1 MWVSKYALKDSF
13 GNIYESSPRQMH
25 ERIAAEIERIER
37 KYPNPMSKEEVFE
50 LLDHFRYVIPQGGP
64 MTGIGNNLQ
73 VASLSN
79 CFVIGHKHPADSYG
93 GIFRIDEEQVQL
105 MKRRG
110 GVGHDLSHI
119 RPTGSPVL
127 NSALTSTGIVPF
139 MERYS
144 NSTREVAQDGRRG
157 ALMLTLS
164 IKPPR
169 RRALH
174 RRQGRHGQGD
184 GRQRLHQNRRRVH
197 ACRHRG
203 QALPPAVPD

>member
-1 MWVSKYALKDSF
+1 MSKAAKPVAPQKVEYNDAVAESKKYFEGDDLAATVWVSKYALKDSF
-13 GNIYESSPRQMH
+13 GNIYETSPKQMH

-37 KYPNPMSKEEVFE
+37 KYPDPMSKEEVFE

-64 MTGIGNNLQ
+64 MTGIGNNFQ

-79 CFVIGHKHPADSYG
+79 CFVIGHKNPADSYG
-93 GIFRIDEEQVQL
+93 GIFRMDEEQVQL

-139 MERYS
+139 LQNTLRD
-144 NSTREVAQDGRRG
+144 NGRTR
-157 ALMLTLS
+157 S
-164 IKPPR
+164 
-169 RRALH
+169 
-174 RRQGRHGQGD
+174 
-184 GRQRLHQNRRRVH
+184 RLP
-197 ACRHRG
+197 G
-203 QALPPAVPD
+203 P